1 MKDYK
6 VRTYNSAQ
14 CGGTHLSFEYSGE
27 RGKISEAVYRAQS
40 DFQGSRVTQRNPV
53 SKTQKIIYYSVVP
66 SGNFRVHI
74 HWLIQASYMS
84 MKMRLP

>member
-1 MKDYK
+1 MKGVRHKCLATRPSSTHMKDYK

-40 DFQGSRVTQRNPV
+40 DFQGSRVTQSNPG
-53 SKTQKIIYYSVVP
+53 SQAQKIIY
-66 SGNFRVHI
+66 
-74 HWLIQASYMS
+74 
-84 MKMRLP
+84 